1 MAHAM
6 QHEGLDSQ
14 VELAV
19 QRIGRDQA
27 RKKALAISSVI
38 GAVLVLLAATYAMYT
53 YSPGKAAAGQ
63 VGTETMRQFT
73 P

>member
-6 QHEGLDSQ
+6 PHEGLDSQ
-14 VELAV
+14 IELAL

-27 RKKALAISSVI
+27 RKKALALGSVI
-38 GAVLVLLAATYAMYT
+38 GALVVLLGATYAMYT